1 MGTTSSTVALIKEHN
16 PEGAWVEKPP
26 PVRRTSRPGT
36 AVHNHGRLAGRV
48 ATCFPVD
55 EVAVADV
62 QHPLVVRFYFGI
74 EVAHVLG
81 RLAQRRCEPEAG
93 ASTCHGSVKEST
105 ERLMSPERAG
115 NTLGHMPYES
125 APEAFLSA
133 LSMRDFGRFA
143 ECLAPEVH
151 ARLLLPRGPE
161 VRTGR
166 EEIARRFE
174 GWFASAS
181 DFEVLDTQRTQI
193 GLRTRLSWRFRM
205 SRDGQSHEVVEQ
217 LAFVDAEPDG
227 ISAID
232 LVCSG
237 FQREQRPV
245 ASGAVQPP
253 VARGTR

>member
-1 MGTTSSTVALIKEHN
+1 
-16 PEGAWVEKPP
+16 
-26 PVRRTSRPGT
+26 
-36 AVHNHGRLAGRV
+36 
-48 ATCFPVD
+48 
-55 EVAVADV
+55 
-62 QHPLVVRFYFGI
+62 
-74 EVAHVLG
+74 
-81 RLAQRRCEPEAG
+81 
-93 ASTCHGSVKEST
+93 
-105 ERLMSPERAG
+105 MSAERAG
-115 NTLGHMPYES
+115 DTLGHMSYES

-174 GWFASAS
+174 GWFGSAS
-181 DFEVLDTQRTQI
+181 DFEVLDTQHTQI
-193 GLRTRLSWRFRM
+193 GLRTRLSWRLRM

-217 LAFVDAEPDG
+217 VAFIDAEPDG

-232 LVCSG
+232 LLCSG

-245 ASGAVQPP
+245 ASGAVQPL